1 MASITREQAGR
12 DPELCFT
19 SLIDIVFLLLIFFM
33 CASRFKQV
41 EQKLDAFLPQSGDQM
56 AVRSSLPPK
65 ELTIFV
71 RDDAV
76 MRGSANHN
84 LKAMREATYYLESR
98 GATPVHDPRIML
110 PRLRQLAADQDLRV
124 LIAPYDESMGRDQLV
139 PFFNVV
145 KVVDICKA
153 AGIGNIAFQAPR
165 EAD

>member
-1 MASITREQAGR
+1 MAATLEERFK

-41 EQKLDAFLPQSGDQM
+41 EEKLEAFLPEDGNRTDRT
-56 AVRSSLPPK
+56 VVLPPS

-76 MRGSANHN
+76 MRESDSFN
-84 LKAMREATYYLESR
+84 LKALRKATFYLGSREAT
-98 GATPVHDPRIML
+98 PVTDVNRML
-110 PRLRQLAADQDLRV
+110 PVLQRLAETPGQRV
-124 LIAPYDESMGRDQLV
+124 LIALYDEQTGQDQRV

-145 KVVDICKA
+145 QVVDACKA
-153 AGIGNIAFQAPR
+153 AGIANIAFRAPAQPR
-165 EAD
+165 